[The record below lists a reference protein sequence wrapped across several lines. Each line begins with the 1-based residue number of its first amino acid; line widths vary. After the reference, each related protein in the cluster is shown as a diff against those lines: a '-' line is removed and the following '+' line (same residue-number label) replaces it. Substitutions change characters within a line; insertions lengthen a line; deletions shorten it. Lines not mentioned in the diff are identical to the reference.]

1 MTEPLLRIESLA
13 GGYGAT
19 RILHGLDLSV
29 GSDGVTALLGANG
42 AGKTTLMKTLA
53 GVLPASS
60 GRIFF
65 RGEEIT
71 GRNAAERVL
80 AGIVLV
86 PEGRLVFPDLSVH
99 ENLRLGAVNRR
110 ARAGWR
116 GALRGGAGD
125 LPEAARTPPPGRGHA
140 LGRRAADAGDRPRPD
155 GTPLADVARRADAR
169 PRPGGGAAH
178 VRADPHPRRV
188 DHPAGRRAGRAAHA
202 RRRAPRLRD
211 RERPC
216 RSRGRRRRTG
226 GRGRRSARPTWAS
239 ERPPCAFIAFPEP
252 PRSPSTSPAMAAAS
266 SCSSC
271 TASAATAT
279 TGARSSPAFAAGLL
293 LRRLGRA
300 RLRRLRR
307 LRGPARLRG
316 FHLRRSA
323 RARHFSSRRA
333 HLVGLSIGGRI
344 ARTSRSRIRNA
355 CAR

>member
-19 RILHGLDLSV
+19 RILHGVDLSV

-116 GALRGGAGD
+116 GALEEVHAIFPKLLERRHQAAATLSGGEQQMLAI
-125 LPEAARTPPPGRGHA
+125 GRAPSPADAHEPS
-140 LGRRAADAGDRPRPD
+140 LGRPPDRPPD
-155 GTPLADVARRADAR
+155 FRC
-169 PRPGGGAAH
+169 H
-178 VRADPHPRRV
+178 PH
-188 DHPAGRRAGRAAHA
+188 
-202 RRRAPRLRD
+202 
-211 RERPC
+211 
-216 RSRGRRRRTG
+216 SQ
-226 GRGRRSARPTWAS
+226 
-239 ERPPCAFIAFPEP
+239 PP
-252 PRSPSTSPAMAAAS
+252 
-266 SCSSC
+266 
-271 TASAATAT
+271 
-279 TGARSSPAFAAGLL
+279 
-293 LRRLGRA
+293 
-300 RLRRLRR
+300 
-307 LRGPARLRG
+307 
-316 FHLRRSA
+316 
-323 RARHFSSRRA
+323 
-333 HLVGLSIGGRI
+333 
-344 ARTSRSRIRNA
+344 
-355 CAR
+355 